1 MDGRVRLNPGTV
13 LPFPGMEC
21 TIETFVGRGSNAM
34 VYLGSYPDAQLAD
47 LRHRVLIKEL
57 FPYHARGGIYR
68 DANLRICR
76 TDEAED
82 VWRLHYLSFNRGN
95 EVHIRLLG
103 QNPGDIDA
111 NINTFPL
118 HGTLYSVLGFS
129 GGRSL
134 DKELLENGGE
144 TLGLSVHVRR
154 ILGVLDVLE
163 GFHSLGFLH
172 LDISPDNILLIGE
185 GRKER
190 ITLIDYNSVHTL
202 DEIRAGRSVYYSAK
216 EGYTAPE
223 IRSGRA
229 EKIGFSSDL
238 YALTAVFYRCI
249 SGKALT
255 PMQVIRNTVPDISQA
270 ECLADVPETVR
281 SMVRS
286 ILKKGLSSLAG
297 RRYQN
302 AGQMRMDLEELQDRI
317 DGKGITHWAL
327 WEMGRGAVQSA
338 VKKNPALA
346 YIRDEEKL
354 YPVAAETADGER
366 RTLEEV
372 LERTLG
378 PEGSSALLLGSGG
391 AGKTTALLRAAYM
404 QKAEYS
410 GTEPAMVYLSLYG
423 WEEQDASYIK
433 DRILENLRFKP
444 ETDRMETAR
453 HELVRLLSSA
463 MHTRLGERPK
473 LLLLLDGLNEAA
485 GDTRLLMKEMEE
497 LSRLSGVRI
506 LAAGRS
512 DEPSLSFSRISLC
525 PLEEGEIRSVLAR
538 HGVLFPEDQ
547 SLGKLLQS
555 PMMLSIYIR
564 TVLDRGRQ
572 MAGNAP
578 GNQKQLLDD
587 YFTSIREKEMRG
599 LPENSPRMWQIS
611 AALEYLLP
619 ELAALSHS
627 RRAALDDRDML
638 PAADRCWRTLGSRMI
653 FKAFPQWIGHISD
666 IRGSAADAESW
677 YGQMVHGLLWRRLG
691 MLVRDESGKY
701 RIFHQVFEEYLVE
714 RQKSY
719 GGILQKQRALR
730 KGAAAAC
737 ILCLAGAAAGL
748 GAAGWRAAAGRE
760 ASRQTYDEAAAERV
774 MDAAFQAYTYGATQ
788 YENMSGLIAGLQ
800 GDLSGEGIEE
810 TDRKALVEEC
820 RAGLSN
826 GLSQEPAPAL
836 AYRDTLLASG
846 EVMPWSFKPLD
857 AEAYEALVR
866 LPADRAQE
874 YLEYTDILER
884 ALEEPGLWEDL
895 GASYLEELDAV
906 ITADAW
912 VLGSYYQDVLAPE
925 LEGMENSGSEETRE
939 MGSRYRAAIAE
950 LDSQYQISREALG
963 TAEEYQAAQA
973 EAGDTFRQN
982 TLRGYFRLSEETEE
996 SAGADTETEEAR
1008 PAADEKA
1015 AADHLLLAWSDLL
1028 RVIDAAYASEL
1039 WALDYTDAFL
1049 ESGSWND
1056 LVRARAA
1063 CIASARYLTELSMKE
1078 KEPQE
1083 EEYLALAEAGI
1094 DTSYQS
1100 AEFKAVPDRMGDAH
1114 RSVRDNF
1121 LVTLEQ
1127 SVFDRD
1133 TIRILKEETA
1143 ARREYIS
1150 SLLGYYQGATNYL
1163 LLTLGEWADGPAF
1176 WAAMEDSY
1184 PILALGRPDWAED
1197 EKLAVERVE
1206 SCLDSMDA
1214 ALETL
1219 MDLIAD
1225 RRAQLYSLEN
1235 ILEMEGTGG
1244 LEQAVFSITEAPPM
1258 LPQPEW
1264 YNPQTAGYISFAQ
1277 DETGNL
1283 QYPESGSPLPDGIY
1297 GTYIQVPDAGAGEI
1311 EAYVHQAEEYADMAW
1326 KAEDGEIWYIVMP
1339 EYQVK
1344 LEAGEEG
1351 TTLLFTVQDAAFAPV
1366 WYLENDCKF

>member
-255 PMQVIRNTVPDISQA
+255 PMQVIRNTIPDISQA

-619 ELAALSHS
+619 ELSALSHS

-653 FKAFPQWIGHISD
+653 FKVFPQWIGHISD

-677 YGQMVHGLLWRRLG
+677 YGQMVHGL
-691 MLVRDESGKY
+691 
-701 RIFHQVFEEYLVE
+701 
-714 RQKSY
+714 
-719 GGILQKQRALR
+719 
-730 KGAAAAC
+730 
-737 ILCLAGAAAGL
+737 
-748 GAAGWRAAAGRE
+748 
-760 ASRQTYDEAAAERV
+760 
-774 MDAAFQAYTYGATQ
+774 
-788 YENMSGLIAGLQ
+788 
-800 GDLSGEGIEE
+800 
-810 TDRKALVEEC
+810 
-820 RAGLSN
+820 
-826 GLSQEPAPAL
+826 
-836 AYRDTLLASG
+836 
-846 EVMPWSFKPLD
+846 
-857 AEAYEALVR
+857 
-866 LPADRAQE
+866 
-874 YLEYTDILER
+874 
-884 ALEEPGLWEDL
+884 
-895 GASYLEELDAV
+895 
-906 ITADAW
+906 
-912 VLGSYYQDVLAPE
+912 
-925 LEGMENSGSEETRE
+925 
-939 MGSRYRAAIAE
+939 
-950 LDSQYQISREALG
+950 
-963 TAEEYQAAQA
+963 
-973 EAGDTFRQN
+973 
-982 TLRGYFRLSEETEE
+982 
-996 SAGADTETEEAR
+996 
-1008 PAADEKA
+1008 
-1015 AADHLLLAWSDLL
+1015 
-1028 RVIDAAYASEL
+1028 
-1039 WALDYTDAFL
+1039 
-1049 ESGSWND
+1049 
-1056 LVRARAA
+1056 
-1063 CIASARYLTELSMKE
+1063 
-1078 KEPQE
+1078 
-1083 EEYLALAEAGI
+1083 
-1094 DTSYQS
+1094 
-1100 AEFKAVPDRMGDAH
+1100 
-1114 RSVRDNF
+1114 
-1121 LVTLEQ
+1121 
-1127 SVFDRD
+1127 
-1133 TIRILKEETA
+1133 
-1143 ARREYIS
+1143 
-1150 SLLGYYQGATNYL
+1150 
-1163 LLTLGEWADGPAF
+1163 
-1176 WAAMEDSY
+1176 
-1184 PILALGRPDWAED
+1184 
-1197 EKLAVERVE
+1197 
-1206 SCLDSMDA
+1206 
-1214 ALETL
+1214 
-1219 MDLIAD
+1219 
-1225 RRAQLYSLEN
+1225 
-1235 ILEMEGTGG
+1235 
-1244 LEQAVFSITEAPPM
+1244 
-1258 LPQPEW
+1258 
-1264 YNPQTAGYISFAQ
+1264 
-1277 DETGNL
+1277 
-1283 QYPESGSPLPDGIY
+1283 
-1297 GTYIQVPDAGAGEI
+1297 
-1311 EAYVHQAEEYADMAW
+1311 
-1326 KAEDGEIWYIVMP
+1326 
-1339 EYQVK
+1339 
-1344 LEAGEEG
+1344 
-1351 TTLLFTVQDAAFAPV
+1351 
-1366 WYLENDCKF
+1366 